1 MPSCIEKVKDYPKD
15 LNPST
20 FCIMMAYSGVAL
32 EISCGWA
39 CAFGA
44 TRMIGVAMATTLH
57 AYIISM
63 LPFAS
68 VMEWNV
74 YCLWYGR
81 CLFNHLMKVEDCGA
95 KGSEPFDSRTLLCG
109 GPPPHSPPD
118 SLSSQN
124 EVPTWLNCLTP
135 RKLPPKHVVAV
146 FNHCFLKVALVCSS
160 NSC

>member
-1 MPSCIEKVKDYPKD
+1 MPACIEKVKDYPKD

-109 GPPPHSPPD
+109 GPPPHSPPPQ
-118 SLSSQN
+118 SLLSKRGSD
-124 EVPTWLNCLTP
+124 
-135 RKLPPKHVVAV
+135 LPELFDAAKAAA
-146 FNHCFLKVALVCSS
+146 KTRGCSPQS
-160 NSC
+160 LLS